1 MTFGGVQGFT
11 RKPSTPFYDDNG
23 NFAGIVHQE
32 RGLTY
37 ALFKNASHQVP
48 ESVPGVVR
56 HSTIYASFQNY

>member
-11 RKPSTPFYDDNG
+11 RKPSTAFEDDLG

-37 ALFKNASHQVP
+37 ALFQNAGHLVP
-48 ESVPGVVR
+48 QSVPGAVC
-56 HSTIYASFQNY
+56 SSCL